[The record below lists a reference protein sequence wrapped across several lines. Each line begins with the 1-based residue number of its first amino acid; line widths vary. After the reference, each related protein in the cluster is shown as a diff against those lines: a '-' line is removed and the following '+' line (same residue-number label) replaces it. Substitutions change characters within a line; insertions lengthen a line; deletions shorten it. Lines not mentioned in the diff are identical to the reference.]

1 MKQNKYLPVLGAAVA
16 AVVILLLMIFWP
28 RSPSQPELR
37 QVPAGESDEAAH
49 RPADT
54 QLPAG
59 VTQSEEPVAVHHF
72 AAPDVWFVAGAMGET
87 YTDTLSGEGFRT
99 GEADVYLGQSPPD
112 GPYLKWYVVGRAY
125 PSWDTSIL
133 PDGAEVLSATLVLEL
148 PDNGGREESLESA
161 IYRGMWSPP
170 IELDDWLSPDGK
182 EVGRGQLSA
191 SRVQEREVVNAG
203 QNVTLYAPEPAQT
216 VRVALDPPA
225 IDAQG
230 ITRLELRHARE
241 GTPPTA
247 AGVLLLGR
255 SMISL
260 EVEYRP

>member
-125 PSWDTSIL
+125 PGWDTSIL
-133 PDGAEVLSATLVLEL
+133 ADDIKVLSATLVLEL
-148 PDNGGREESLESA
+148 PANGGRSEPLE
-161 IYRGMWSPP
+161 R
-170 IELDDWLSPDGK
+170 
-182 EVGRGQLSA
+182 
-191 SRVQEREVVNAG
+191 NAK
-203 QNVTLYAPEPAQT
+203 TDSFRLTPA
-216 VRVALDPPA
+216 
-225 IDAQG
+225 
-230 ITRLELRHARE
+230 
-241 GTPPTA
+241 
-247 AGVLLLGR
+247 
-255 SMISL
+255 
-260 EVEYRP
+260 